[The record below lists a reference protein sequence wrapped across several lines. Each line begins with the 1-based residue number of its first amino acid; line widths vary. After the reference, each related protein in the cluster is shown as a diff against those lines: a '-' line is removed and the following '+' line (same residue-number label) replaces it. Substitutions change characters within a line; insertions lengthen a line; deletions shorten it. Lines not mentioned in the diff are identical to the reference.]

1 MVPQLIVVKN
11 TAFVK
16 LLEAEGSRSAAG
28 PMAMPRSS
36 SLKLTRNQRNK
47 LDYAVFPPIA
57 SAILQAC
64 KEQSQKLSLLPPTGA
79 YKWPPLLQL
88 SAQKE
93 VLFDLEPP
101 QQPQDVCS
109 RVRGGG
115 EVCRI
120 GICRSVLSCATVRSS
135 APSCTSSHAPPEK
148 ELESTKVMHADSEN
162 RLDTLERTPSSSND
176 GMVAYLSPVM
186 LLATATAS
194 NVNSSFAG
202 LSVWNLVPHDSG
214 EISVV
219 FRCFC
224 SYTSTILFVFIYRAQ
239 STRFS
244 LGSVSISSP
253 VPSNIFFSF

>member
-1 MVPQLIVVKN
+1 MAPQLIVVKN

-47 LDYAVFPPIA
+47 LDYAVFPPMA

-64 KEQSQKLSLLPPTGA
+64 KEQSQKLSLPPPTGA

-93 VLFDLEPP
+93 VLFDSEPP
-101 QQPQDVCS
+101 PLSPPPQDVCS

-135 APSCTSSHAPPEK
+135 ALSCASPPPEK
-148 ELESTKVMHADSEN
+148 ELESMKVMHADSEN
-162 RLDTLERTPSSSND
+162 RLDTLERAPSSSSD
-176 GMVAYLSPVM
+176 GVVSYLSPVVQ
-186 LLATATAS
+186 LATATAS

-202 LSVWNLVPHDSG
+202 LSVWTLVPHDSG

-219 FRCFC
+219 FRCF
-224 SYTSTILFVFIYRAQ
+224 F
-239 STRFS
+239 
-244 LGSVSISSP
+244 
-253 VPSNIFFSF
+253 